1 MSEAIVKL
9 TLYDVTLSMKYQT
22 LKHVKT
28 EFRAKF
34 IAGPGGISNPL
45 KVVKKNQKLLLKPF
59 SVLLS
64 KLKIRRSESC
74 SLNLIPK

>member
-45 KVVKKNQKLLLKPF
+45 EVVKK
-59 SVLLS
+59 S
-64 KLKIRRSESC
+64 KVTFETVSC
-74 SLNLIPK
+74 SFIRIEDA

>member
-45 KVVKKNQKLLLKPF
+45 KVVKKIKSYF
-59 SVLLS
+59 
-64 KLKIRRSESC
+64 
-74 SLNLIPK
+74 